1 MKKLFFDIE
10 TLPADESKYEILKKI
25 YDKKKKKKSYLGQKI
40 GTFENFIESTG
51 LDGTFGRI
59 FCISYAIND
68 DPISCLSGNEQDV
81 IKKFWEVVRDVDLF
95 IGFNILDFD
104 LRFLYQRSIILG
116 IRPSRNLTFA
126 RYRSEPIFDV
136 MYEWSK
142 WSTQNKVSL
151 DSLAQVLGIPSSK
164 KELEGSRVYDY
175 YKKGKYSEIRTYC
188 NADVEVLRRIYKRMM
203 FEK

>member
-10 TLPADESKYEILKKI
+10 TLPADESKYEILKKV
-25 YDKKKKKKSYLGQKI
+25 YDKKKKKLVRFGQKI

-51 LDGTFGRI
+51 LDGTYGRV

-68 DPISCLSGNEQDV
+68 GPVQCLSGNEIEI
-81 IKKFWEVVRDVDLF
+81 IKKFWEKVFDIDLF

-104 LRFLYQRSIILG
+104 LKFLYQRSIILS
-116 IRPSRNLTFA
+116 IEPSRNLSFA
-126 RYRSEPIFDV
+126 RFRSEPIFDV

-142 WSTQNKVSL
+142 WNTQNKVSL

-164 KELEGSRVYDY
+164 KELEGSRVYNY
-175 YKKGKYSEIRTYC
+175 YKKGKYSEIRAYC
-188 NADVEVLRRIYKRMM
+188 NADVEVLRKIYKRMM

>member
-10 TLPADESKYEILKKI
+10 TLPADESKFEMLKRIYE
-25 YDKKKKKKSYLGQKI
+25 KKKKKLSPFGQKI
-40 GTFENFIESTG
+40 GTFEDFIESTG

-68 DPISCLSGNEQDV
+68 GPISCLAGNEV
-81 IKKFWEVVRDVDLF
+81 EIIKKFWEKAQDIDLF
-95 IGFNILDFD
+95 VGFNILDFD

-116 IRPSRNLTFA
+116 IKPSRNLPFS

-164 KELEGSRVYDY
+164 KELEGSKVYEY
-175 YKKGKYSEIRTYC
+175 YKKGKYSEIRAYC